1 MIYAMSLTLAIENGL
16 YSVALVAGLTYRSL
30 QIKNIPLESQS
41 NNLVKRKYFFF
52 GGGAIAPVA
61 PCSAVSVL
69 EHRMGM

>member
-41 NNLVKRKYFFF
+41 NNLVKRKYLW